1 MATTKT
7 TKEDRKKASEK
18 TSLFMNNEEYFSKQV
33 GIDVFILDRFR
44 LETRK
49 DLHSSWLIVYD
60 KYTDKVLLQPG
71 TRKHLWFWN
80 SDEALKYLREH
91 YITPG
96 SFKNFH
102 LIEVLGEKLEVR
114 YGSRNLVRVIDKKE
128 YEEMVQKLNSLQK
141 AVDGFVREKI
151 EKAMEGD
158 ES

>member
-7 TKEDRKKASEK
+7 TKADKKKVTEK
-18 TSLFMNNEEYFSKQV
+18 TYQFMHNEEYFSKQV

-60 KYTDKVLLQPG
+60 KYTDKILLQPG
-71 TRKHLWFWN
+71 TRKHLWFWT
-80 SDEALKYLREH
+80 SDEAMKYLREH

-96 SFKNFH
+96 SFKSFH
-102 LIEVLGEKLEVR
+102 LIEDLGEKLEVR
-114 YGSRNLVRVIDKKE
+114 YGSRTLVRIIDEKE
-128 YEEMVQKLNSLQK
+128 YEEMVQKINSLQK

-151 EKAMEGD
+151 EKAKEGD